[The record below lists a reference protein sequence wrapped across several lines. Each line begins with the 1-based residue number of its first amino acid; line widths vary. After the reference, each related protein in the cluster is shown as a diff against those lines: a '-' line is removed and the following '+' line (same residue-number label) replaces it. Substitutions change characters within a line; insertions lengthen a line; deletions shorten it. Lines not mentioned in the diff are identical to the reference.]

1 MAEVNFDIF
10 MKALKEVNPEVV
22 YLYESATNKEVGVNR
37 VKTFEDC
44 AAVEKEIYDK
54 LNGIML

>member
-22 YLYESATNKEVGVNR
+22 DLYESATNKEAGNNR

-54 LNGIML
+54 LNRIIL

>member
-1 MAEVNFDIF
+1 MDEVNFDIF

-22 YLYESATNKEVGVNR
+22 DLYESATNKEAGTNR

-54 LNGIML
+54 LNRIIL